1 MKSERSRRGWLRWL
15 CTAVVLGMLG
25 SLLGAAEAQAQVQTF
40 FVNVPAAS
48 EQREAMELCRDRFT
62 AALVRVGGFRANQDA
77 ITQQS
82 VTDCLGET
90 ASATAKR
97 ECEVSMANI
106 EVDFLIQLVVRR
118 LGTEWN
124 WGIKAL
130 SPAQGAAQV
139 WGGDQRVGGDA
150 SEAGYEACDS
160 LARQFACDQG
170 VSSACVGSGFG
181 AGPILGAEAAAPAQ
195 GSGPAR
201 AQPARSRLSA
211 LEVLEPTPQVVSVW
225 IDGKEAG
232 TSENQITGVPAGQHS
247 VTLKA
252 TGYFDHT
259 EQLAFAAGVPSELK
273 GVRLRKTTATLRV
286 EMVEPPVATVFIGGR
301 ERGTTANPLAGIA
314 PGEVEVVLRAEGY
327 RERRERVTL
336 EADKET
342 ALGSIRL
349 EPLLATLTVTAN
361 ILGAEIVLD
370 GKVIGATTGGPDSF
384 EVAPSAK
391 QLEVRRSGYMTA
403 VKGLAL
409 GPGVTSQVD
418 VLLVRHPALDAH
430 PQRGAASRQVTSQDP
445 SAAAMEFG
453 RQDAVEAGYTRPSG
467 YQSPIQT
474 FFVNVPAASEL
485 RDAIEVCRDRFTD
498 ALVRVGGFRAN
509 QDADTQRSVTDVLG
523 ETASAAAKRELEV
536 SMALIEVDFLILPSV
551 RRLGDHWKWSIKALS
566 PVQGAAQVW
575 GGDGSSVEAD
585 ASKAA
590 YDACES
596 LAKDFACEQGV
607 ERACSGS
614 GFGGGPWLG
623 ADAAGPTEGGTP
635 RAAPRRVNVSALDV
649 FDIVPTEVA
658 VWIDGKESGTSANQ
672 VTGIPPGEHEVT
684 LKATGYADL
693 SQRLSFVAG
702 RATVVQDVRLQKT
715 TGGCPAGYVRIA
727 PGAFTMG
734 SPTGEEGREDDE
746 TQHRV
751 TITRGYCMKATE
763 VTQGEWQAVMGS
775 NPSQFTNCGANCP
788 VEQVSWDD
796 AVGYANALSRREGL
810 PECYSDSTFTGLG
823 CRGYRLPT
831 EAEWEYAARAGTT
844 GATYGNLDSV
854 AWFAANSGA
863 ATHPARQKQPN
874 AWGLYD
880 MLGNVWEWT
889 GDLYAEYAG
898 SASDP
903 AGAAAGSFRMIRGG
917 SWGNLARNAR
927 AAFRYDGRPDN
938 RYGSF
943 GLRLVRTAVPVAAPS
958 GGRAVRPSPKP
969 GATSDPYAD

>member
-1 MKSERSRRGWLRWL
+1 MKSERSRRGLLRWL

-25 SLLGAAEAQAQVQTF
+25 SLFGAAEAQAQVQTF

-259 EQLAFAAGVPSELK
+259 EQLTFAAGLPSELK

-286 EMVEPPVATVFIGGR
+286 EMVEPAVATVFIGGR
-301 ERGTTANPLAGIA
+301 ERGTTANPLAGLP
-314 PGEVEVVLRAEGY
+314 PGETEVVLRAEGY

-342 ALGSIRL
+342 VLASSRL
-349 EPLLATLTVTAN
+349 EALPATLTVTAN
-361 ILGAEIVLD
+361 ILGAEIVVD
-370 GKVIGATTGGPDSF
+370 GAVVGTTTSEADAF
-384 EVAPSAK
+384 EVAPTATR
-391 QLEVRRSGYMTA
+391 LEVRRSGYSPFAQRLT
-403 VKGLAL
+403 LR
-409 GPGVTSQVD
+409 PGGSAEVSVNLSRVQV
-418 VLLVRHPALDAH
+418 
-430 PQRGAASRQVTSQDP
+430 AASAP
-445 SAAAMEFG
+445 
-453 RQDAVEAGYTRPSG
+453 
-467 YQSPIQT
+467 
-474 FFVNVPAASEL
+474 
-485 RDAIEVCRDRFTD
+485 
-498 ALVRVGGFRAN
+498 
-509 QDADTQRSVTDVLG
+509 
-523 ETASAAAKRELEV
+523 
-536 SMALIEVDFLILPSV
+536 
-551 RRLGDHWKWSIKALS
+551 
-566 PVQGAAQVW
+566 
-575 GGDGSSVEAD
+575 
-585 ASKAA
+585 
-590 YDACES
+590 
-596 LAKDFACEQGV
+596 
-607 ERACSGS
+607 
-614 GFGGGPWLG
+614 
-623 ADAAGPTEGGTP
+623 AAGPSSG
-635 RAAPRRVNVSALDV
+635 AAR
-649 FDIVPTEVA
+649 
-658 VWIDGKESGTSANQ
+658 
-672 VTGIPPGEHEVT
+672 
-684 LKATGYADL
+684 
-693 SQRLSFVAG
+693 
-702 RATVVQDVRLQKT
+702 
-715 TGGCPAGYVRIA
+715 GCPAGYVRIA
-727 PGAFTMG
+727 PGTFTMG
-734 SPTGEEGREDDE
+734 SPPGEEGREDDE
-746 TQHRV
+746 SQHSV
-751 TITRGYCMKATE
+751 TITRAYCMKATE

-775 NPSQFTNCGANCP
+775 NPSKFTNCGANCP
-788 VEQVSWDD
+788 VEQVSWED

-810 PECYSDSTFTGLG
+810 PECYAGSTFTGLG

-844 GATYGNLDSV
+844 GSRYGNLDSV
-854 AWFAANSGA
+854 AWFDENSGA
-863 ATHPARQKQPN
+863 ATHPVGQKLPN

-889 GDLYAEYAG
+889 GDWSDTYPGTVTDPLGAG
-898 SASDP
+898 TGSD
-903 AGAAAGSFRMIRGG
+903 RVVRGG
-917 SWGNLARNAR
+917 SWFIDARYAR
-927 AAFRYDGRPDN
+927 AAN
-938 RYGSF
+938 RYNFTPDIRSSVLGF
-943 GLRLVRTAVPVAAPS
+943 RLSRTAP
-958 GGRAVRPSPKP
+958 
-969 GATSDPYAD
+969 